1 MAPAVLQ
8 TFNSDCNKWKAR
20 NFGGI
25 SLSLCA
31 QGRNDCLQK
40 IFGQTGTSEAIHSLL
55 GNGELVP
62 SDSWSEVGLIYEKYN
77 IDDLKRNW
85 DKIAKSE
92 GGLENLDK
100 VPTEGTWGIL
110 YENSV

>member
-1 MAPAVLQ
+1 MESVYLCVLR
-8 TFNSDCNKWKAR
+8 DEMIVYKR
-20 NFGGI
+20 Y
-25 SLSLCA
+25 L
-31 QGRNDCLQK
+31 
-40 IFGQTGTSEAIHSLL
+40 GQTGTSEAIHSLL

-85 DKIAKSE
+85 DKIVKSE
-92 GGLENLDK
+92 GGLENLDN

>member
-1 MAPAVLQ
+1 MIVYKRYL
-8 TFNSDCNKWKAR
+8 
-20 NFGGI
+20 
-25 SLSLCA
+25 
-31 QGRNDCLQK
+31 
-40 IFGQTGTSEAIHSLL
+40 GQTGTSDSIHILL